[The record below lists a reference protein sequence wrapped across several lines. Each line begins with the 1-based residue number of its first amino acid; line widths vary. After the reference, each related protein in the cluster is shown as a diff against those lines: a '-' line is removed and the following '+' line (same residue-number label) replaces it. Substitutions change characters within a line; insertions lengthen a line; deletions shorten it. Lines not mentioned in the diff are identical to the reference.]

1 MKKIIGKKDLIDN
14 GLVQKKD
21 LVKILGR
28 GKLTA
33 KIDITANAFSAS
45 AEAAILK
52 VGGTA
57 NIEK

>member
-1 MKKIIGKKDLIDN
+1 MDN

-52 VGGTA
+52 VGGTV